1 VIMSLSSPT
10 GILPGVGSGEA
21 PMLDHCCA
29 CYWCDRPFQ
38 PRRTGGRAQRFCRM
52 SCRWQFHATRRAAG
66 HLMRFASANSWRCN
80 DKADLWEI
88 SCVLRDP
95 VQFAAVR
102 AELSARIA
110 TGDAV
115 DPENED

>member
-1 VIMSLSSPT
+1 
-10 GILPGVGSGEA
+10 
-21 PMLDHCCA
+21 
-29 CYWCDRPFQ
+29 
-38 PRRTGGRAQRFCRM
+38 
-52 SCRWQFHATRRAAG
+52 
-66 HLMRFASANSWRCN
+66 MRFASANSWRCN

-115 DPENED
+115 GKRGLAAAADYEYHRSARRWRCGDAAAISAASVRASGT